1 MKYVIDGNISSG
13 KSTQVSL
20 LAEDGYDVKKEPI
33 EDWPLDQYYSDPR
46 RWGFLFQMA
55 VLHSHSKTID
65 TDLCIYER
73 SPSSGIH
80 VFWPVMEKDEVEDMM
95 YKKFYKELGWEPDVY
110 IFIDKSPE
118 KCYEHIIQR
127 GQTGD
132 NGVQFD
138 YLKNLDIQYQKYF
151 NDLSCKKF
159 RIDGNQTIE
168 KVHEDILK
176 ILKSS

>member
-20 LAEDGYDVKKEPI
+20 LSKAGYSVKREPI
-33 EDWPLDQYYSDPR
+33 EEWPLKQYYSDPK

-55 VLHSHSKTID
+55 VLYSHSKTID

-73 SPSSGIH
+73 SPGSGIH
-80 VFWPVMEKDEVEDMM
+80 VFWPIMEKDEVEDIL
-95 YKKFYKELGWEPDVY
+95 YHQFYNELRWEPDVY

-118 KCYEHIIQR
+118 KCYHHLEQR

-132 NGVQFD
+132 NGVQFK
-138 YLKNLDIQYQKYF
+138 YLIDLNNQYQKYF
-151 NDLSCKKF
+151 QDISCTKF
-159 RIDGNQTIE
+159 RIDGNQSIE

-176 ILKSS
+176 ILKPI